1 MINIAIIGVGA
12 LGKRHLESILK
23 SELPLQIYVVDNN
36 EEAVSKVIKMDE
48 KCIVGGTDTNI
59 LPKEIDLAIISTS
72 SAERKTVFQQMISD
86 SKVKY
91 IIFEKVLFQRIE
103 EYFEVEKLL
112 KEQGIKA
119 WVNCARREQPSYQE
133 LKKIVDKSNYF
144 AFQMAGGD
152 WGLGCNGIHML
163 DLIQFLSG
171 SQECII
177 DRLNLLPI
185 VEESKRI
192 GYKEIYGTISGSC
205 GKCLSFSITC
215 FHCSTSPSRLELSG
229 DNFYASIEEGIHKL
243 TFMSADDGWN
253 TNIRE
258 FPLYYQS
265 QQTQKVIEKI
275 MNTGDCNLPQYKES
289 MQLHLSYIEP
299 LIKFFEEQGLEKG
312 LCPIT

>member
-1 MINIAIIGVGA
+1 MNNIAIIGVGA
-12 LGKRHLESILK
+12 LGKRHLESVLK
-23 SELPLQIYVVDNN
+23 SELPFQIYVVDNN
-36 EEAVSKVIKMDE
+36 EEAVSEAIKMNE
-48 KCIVGGTDTNI
+48 KCIIGGMDTSI
-59 LPKEIDLAIISTS
+59 LPEEIDLAIISTA
-72 SAERKTVFQQMISD
+72 SAVRKTVFKQMISK

-103 EYFEVEKLL
+103 EYFEVGKILE
-112 KEQGIKA
+112 ERQIKA
-119 WVNCARREQPSYQE
+119 WVNCARREQASYQE

-144 AFQMAGGD
+144 TFEMTGGD

-163 DLIQFLSG
+163 DLVQFLSG
-171 SQECII
+171 SHECII

-185 VEESKRI
+185 VEESKRR
-192 GYKEIYGTISGSC
+192 GYKEIYGTVSGSC

-215 FHCSTSPSRLELSG
+215 FHNSTSPSRLELSG
-229 DNFYASIEEGIHKL
+229 DNFYASIEEGTHKL
-243 TFMSADDGWN
+243 TLMSADDGWN
-253 TNIRE
+253 ANIRE

-265 QQTQKVIEKI
+265 QQTQKVMEKI
-275 MNTGDCNLPQYKES
+275 MNTGDCNLPKYKEA